1 MKTIISLLLSF
12 YFFNVHDKPIV
23 PSVEVQLK
31 TAVLAAPEELRAAA
45 TIYGFN
51 KEGIMVVLRQGS
63 NDVICL
69 ADDPKVTGFNVACYH
84 KDLEPFMKR
93 GRELKTEGKKGKEV
107 EYLRTKEIDEGKILM
122 PKNPTTLY
130 VLTAPEENYNSET
143 GEVSNTYL
151 RYVIYTPYA
160 TSESTGLPLK
170 PHVAGMPWIMDPG
183 KPHAHIMISPAPNS
197 SK

>member
-1 MKTIISLLLSF
+1 MKTAISLLLSLF
-12 YFFNVHDKPIV
+12 FFNIHDKPII
-23 PSVEVQLK
+23 PSDEVQIK
-31 TAVLAAPEELRAAA
+31 TALMAAPEELRAEA
-45 TIYGFN
+45 TVYGFN
-51 KEGIMVVLRQGS
+51 KDGNMILLREGN

-69 ADDPKVTGFNVACYH
+69 ADDPKIKGFNVACYH

-93 GRELKTEGKKGKEV
+93 GRELRAEGKQGKEI
-107 EYLRTKEIDEGKILM
+107 EYLRTKEINEGKLLM
-122 PKNPTTLY
+122 SKAPTTLY
-130 VLTAPEENYNSET
+130 VLTAPHENNNIET

-183 KPHAHIMISPAPNS
+183 TPHAHIMISPPRPN
-197 SK
+197 